1 MGRKDKYLTHIQP
14 NLKKITEWKNTMTER
29 QIAQH
34 LGVSVSCFE
43 KYKQREPELLKALQ
57 AGNEALIDEL
67 KSALKKKAKGFYY
80 KETKR
85 TIRDVDGTKTQV
97 VEEYEKY
104 APPDTGAIHLLL
116 KNIDPNWKNDDDR
129 TYELKK
135 KQVEIAE
142 KKADDANW

>member
-1 MGRKDKYLTHIQP
+1 MKFYR
-14 NLKKITEWKNTMTER
+14 
-29 QIAQH
+29 
-34 LGVSVSCFE
+34 
-43 KYKQREPELLKALQ
+43 
-57 AGNEALIDEL
+57 L

-116 KNIDPNWKNDDDR
+116 KNIDPNWRNDDKE
-129 TYELKK
+129 TMELKK
-135 KQVEIAE
+135 RQVDIAE
-142 KKADDANW
+142 KKAEDANW